1 MLPLHSIG
9 RAETVSPQQCV
20 RHPGSAVLFST
31 TFDFLILFICG
42 ATEGN
47 TMDEAHWERCPY
59 YAEDECPH
67 SSLVDRTYLIPHLLS
82 STEVEEVNRICE
94 ECGLYLSEKR
104 KYFRLKRPFRVVV
117 TTGTGEEKFRG
128 RIANVSGVGA
138 LVTFKDWP
146 NFLLD
151 QKVEIAIY
159 SRRKDSAELDE
170 TVTKVTG
177 EVKRIDAKDKQAAV
191 MFLEEVKPE
200 FLLAP

>member
-1 MLPLHSIG
+1 
-9 RAETVSPQQCV
+9 
-20 RHPGSAVLFST
+20 
-31 TFDFLILFICG
+31 
-42 ATEGN
+42 
-47 TMDEAHWERCPY
+47 MDETYWEGCPY

-67 SSLVDRTYLIPHLLS
+67 SSLVDRTYLVPHLLS
-82 STEVEEVNRICE
+82 SKEVEEAKAICGK
-94 ECGLYLSEKR
+94 CGLYLSEKR

-117 TTGTGEEKFRG
+117 TTGIGEEKFRG

-146 NFLLD
+146 DFVLD

-159 SRRKDSAELDE
+159 SRRKDSTDLDE